1 MQPVTEPFSTT
12 PSWPCPKF
20 PTQLTLKPAQAAHTK
35 AYRYMYIVVS
45 CLYIT
50 HGAPPRVILLRP
62 PAIAC
67 PSSHVCE
74 RDALS
79 IANLEGEGA
88 WDVLCVPKDEER
100 GGGGAREVHGDVGP
114 LLGVGEGERLLRSEA
129 AAGLVDDQHEAS
141 VRRPHLARGRCT
153 VAR

>member
-1 MQPVTEPFSTT
+1 M
-12 PSWPCPKF
+12 
-20 PTQLTLKPAQAAHTK
+20 
-35 AYRYMYIVVS
+35 
-45 CLYIT
+45 
-50 HGAPPRVILLRP
+50 
-62 PAIAC
+62 
-67 PSSHVCE
+67 CE

-88 WDVLCVPKDEER
+88 WDVLCVPIDEER